1 MPLRVLIGSKAD
13 TMHSIR
19 GVRFTPESYRGRASH
34 VRFGSLAAAQPN
46 QRRGCFTPESGHEHS
61 KTAFHFGPKAD
72 LTGIGFFNV
81 ALGVSPAQSSHCR
94 RDTGSR
100 GTADAAWS
108 T

>member
-19 GVRFTPESYRGRASH
+19 GVRFIPESYHGRASH

-46 QRRGCFTPESGHEHS
+46 QRRSCFTPESGHEHS
-61 KTAFHFGPKAD
+61 NTACPLRAKSRPDAYW
-72 LTGIGFFNV
+72 FFNV

-100 GTADAAWS
+100 GTADA
-108 T
+108 